1 MRKLCRRFGPLS
13 FVLPLLALQS
23 IMAAKSTKSLA
34 RVAILLY
41 DDETRT
47 KNFGYMPNSLTEAID
62 KSLQQKFEYMRED
75 PVKSEVARRK
85 IKSSGILDAG
95 EAALYAVKN
104 DVQILVLGKFTYDAL
119 KKQIVVNTYISLG
132 SKENYRALPE
142 RRNATDASIF
152 ALADKVAD
160 DIVAEMTRIATE
172 QQNAAGKV
180 ADKQI
185 GAKLELEKQVPV
197 VWAFKDYSANI
208 SLGVASP
215 IEDLK
220 QPYATAGSLAVSVK
234 RLLWRG
240 MYAGVFAQFFKLNS
254 RDSQSASFSSSLT
267 AIPLTLNL
275 GYSWFFWSDRWRF
288 DVELGGGY
296 YGGKFA
302 VNSGSNSSGDIYSK
316 TFSNPA
322 GRSAVAL
329 HWLFS
334 QNVSF
339 GLEFGSIVLFDKG
352 NDAGRVVNLLL
363 SAGYVF

>member
-1 MRKLCRRFGPLS
+1 MRSCSLIYKGMLLCLFITS
-13 FVLPLLALQS
+13 TQLQ
-23 IMAAKSTKSLA
+23 AADKNKSLA
-34 RVAILLY
+34 RVAILTY
-41 DDETRT
+41 ADETGT
-47 KNFGYMPNSLTEAID
+47 NNFGYMPNSLTEAID
-62 KSLQQKFEYMRED
+62 KSLQRKFEYVRED
-75 PVKSEVARRK
+75 PAKSETARRK
-85 IKSSGILDAG
+85 IKASGILNAT
-95 EAALYAVKN
+95 EAAQYCVKN
-104 DVQILVLGKFTYDAL
+104 DVQILVLGQFKYDAA
-119 KKQIVVNTYISLG
+119 KKQIVVDTYISLG

-142 RRNATDASIF
+142 RRNPTDASIF
-152 ALADKVAD
+152 TLADKVAD
-160 DIVAEMTRIATE
+160 DIVAEMTKIAKE
-172 QQNAAGKV
+172 QQLNAAKATPAQKGE
-180 ADKQI
+180 
-185 GAKLELEKQVPV
+185 KLELEKQVPV
-197 VWAFKDYSANI
+197 VWAFKDFTANFAV
-208 SLGVASP
+208 GVASP
-215 IEDLK
+215 IDDLK
-220 QPYATAGSLAVSVK
+220 EPYAPAGSIALSAK
-234 RLLWRG
+234 RLIWRG
-240 MYAGVFAQFFKLNS
+240 LYAGVFAQFFKLNS
-254 RDSQSASFSSSLT
+254 RESQSASFSSSLT